1 MSAQNYHNHSR
12 LVPLYHYGVFSAL
25 LIVLAGS
32 IRHWIHAVQ
41 AGSSAYPASL
51 LVLLCLATILGVFYG
66 RYFALRAQ
74 DRAIRAE
81 MQFRHYLATGKPLDP
96 SLRMGQIIALRF
108 AGDDEFVALCERA
121 AREQLAPKVI
131 KESIQNWKPDYHRV

>member
-1 MSAQNYHNHSR
+1 MSVQNYRNHSR
-12 LVPLYHYGVFSAL
+12 LVPLYHYGVFTAL

-41 AGSSAYPASL
+41 QGGSAYPASL
-51 LVLLCLATILGVFYG
+51 LVLLTFATILGVFYG

-96 SLRMGQIIALRF
+96 ALRMGQIIALRF

-121 AREQLAPKVI
+121 VREQLAPKAI